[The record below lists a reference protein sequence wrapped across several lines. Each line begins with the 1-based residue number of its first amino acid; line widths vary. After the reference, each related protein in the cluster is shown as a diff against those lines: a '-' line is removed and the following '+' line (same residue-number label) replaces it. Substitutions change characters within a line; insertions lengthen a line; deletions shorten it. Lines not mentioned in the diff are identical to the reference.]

1 MLHHGSAWQEE
12 LESVQGFVQGA
23 SLKGQKC
30 REYWCSQS
38 AGTVGRGSR
47 PRGIEKEGD
56 YTCKARCREGLEAS

>member
-30 REYWCSQS
+30 REY
-38 AGTVGRGSR
+38 
-47 PRGIEKEGD
+47 
-56 YTCKARCREGLEAS
+56 